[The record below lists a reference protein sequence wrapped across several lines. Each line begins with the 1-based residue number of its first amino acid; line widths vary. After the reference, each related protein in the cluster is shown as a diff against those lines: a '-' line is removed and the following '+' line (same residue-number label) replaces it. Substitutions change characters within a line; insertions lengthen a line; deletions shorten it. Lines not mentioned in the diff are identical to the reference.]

1 MNTPK
6 AFIKKILIGI
16 IALLL
21 AVALVVVIFD
31 PFYHYHGPL
40 FGMTPV
46 LTEKEYQCVGTLR
59 NFEYQGLIVGS
70 SVAENNNNSWYEKDF
85 GCETVIKAIRS
96 YGATADLCYL
106 LDVAFEEHSPEYVFY
121 SIDTTSLSASPEP
134 TYETTG
140 SPTYLYDKNPFNDY
154 TYLWNKDVL
163 FKKIPYMMVQSVFAH
178 YDDNL
183 SYNWEAG
190 KDFSEAGMLS
200 HYARSS
206 TIAEMKKE
214 DEYAENLAA
223 NIELLTTQV
232 ANHPETNF
240 KFFFP
245 AYSILFWDNAY
256 RQGDSDAYLYNEK
269 TAIKALLEYDNV
281 EVYYF
286 KNNEEITSNLNNYMD
301 TLHFT
306 SEINHFME
314 QQMAAGESRVT
325 KENVDILFE
334 SMHEYVDKIENELL
348 IYYEENDMF
357 LYDVAF

>member
-6 AFIKKILIGI
+6 MFIQKILIGI

-21 AVALVVVIFD
+21 VCALVVVIFD
-31 PFYHYHGPL
+31 PFYHYHGPI

-46 LTEKEYQCVGTLR
+46 LTDKEYQCVGTLR
-59 NFEYQGLIVGS
+59 NFDYQGLIVGS
-70 SVAENNNNSWYEKDF
+70 SVAENNNNSWYEEDF
-85 GCETVIKAIRS
+85 GCDTVIKAIRS

-106 LDVAFEEHSPEYVFY
+106 LDVAFEEHDPEYVFY

-163 FKKIPYMMVQSVFAH
+163 FKKIPYMLVQSLFAG

-183 SYNWEAG
+183 SYNWEEG
-190 KDFSEAGMLS
+190 KVFSEEAMLS

-206 TIAEMKKE
+206 TISEMKKE
-214 DEYAENLAA
+214 DAYIDNLTA
-223 NIELLTTQV
+223 NINLLTTEV
-232 ANHPETNF
+232 ENHPDTNF

-245 AYSILFWDNAY
+245 AYSILFWDSAY
-256 RQGDSDAYLYNEK
+256 RSGDSDAYLYNEK
-269 TAIKALLEYDNV
+269 MAIKALLQYDNV

-286 KNNEEITSNLNNYMD
+286 KDNEEITSNLNNYMD

-306 SEINHFME
+306 SEINHYME
-314 QQMAAGESRVT
+314 EQMAAGECRVT
-325 KENVDILFE
+325 EDTVDALFE
-334 SMHEYVDKIENELL
+334 SMHEYVDKIENELVK
-348 IYYEENDMF
+348 YYEDNDMF

>member
-6 AFIKKILIGI
+6 KFIKKILIGI
-16 IALLL
+16 VALLI

-70 SVAENNNNSWYEKDF
+70 SVTENNDNSWYEEDF

-106 LDVAFEEHSPEYVFY
+106 LDVAFEDHSPEYVFY

-163 FKKIPYMMVQSVFAH
+163 FKKIPYMMVQSVFAG
-178 YDDNL
+178 YNDNL

-206 TIAEMKKE
+206 TITPMKKE

-223 NIELLTTQV
+223 NIALLTAQV
-232 ANHPETNF
+232 EAHPDTNF

-245 AYSILFWDNAY
+245 AYSILFWDSAY
-256 RQGDSDAYLYNEK
+256 RAGDSDAYLYNEE

-334 SMHEYVDKIENELL
+334 SMHEYVDKIENELV

>member
-1 MNTPK
+1 M
-6 AFIKKILIGI
+6 FIQKILIGI

-21 AVALVVVIFD
+21 VCALVVVIFD
-31 PFYHYHGPL
+31 PFYHYHGPI

-46 LTEKEYQCVGTLR
+46 LTDKEYQCVGTLR
-59 NFEYQGLIVGS
+59 NFDYQGLIVGS
-70 SVAENNNNSWYEKDF
+70 SVAENNNNSWYEEDF
-85 GCETVIKAIRS
+85 GCDTVIKAIRS

-106 LDVAFEEHSPEYVFY
+106 LDVAFEEHDPEYVFY

-163 FKKIPYMMVQSVFAH
+163 FKKIPYMLVQSLFAG

-183 SYNWEAG
+183 SYNWEEG
-190 KDFSEAGMLS
+190 KVFSEEAMLS

-206 TIAEMKKE
+206 TISEMKKE
-214 DEYAENLAA
+214 DAYIDNLTA
-223 NIELLTTQV
+223 NINLLTTEV
-232 ANHPETNF
+232 ENHPDTNF

-245 AYSILFWDNAY
+245 AYSILFWDSAY
-256 RQGDSDAYLYNEK
+256 RSGDSDAYLYNEK
-269 TAIKALLEYDNV
+269 MAIKALLQYDNV

-286 KNNEEITSNLNNYMD
+286 KDNEEITSNLNNYMD

-306 SEINHFME
+306 SEINHYME
-314 QQMAAGESRVT
+314 EQMAAGECRVT
-325 KENVDILFE
+325 EDTVDALFE
-334 SMHEYVDKIENELL
+334 SMHEYVDKIENELVK
-348 IYYEENDMF
+348 YYEDNDMF